1 MLYYVAN
8 WAPGERGRVLARV
21 TDSER
26 RQLDRQTMTD
36 GVTHRGNISQHVQAI
51 PSSGIRRFFDLLASM
66 EGVISLGVGQPDFV
80 TPNHIRQAAIKS
92 IEDGETYYTSNY
104 GLVELRSAISRHLQ
118 RLYGI
123 HYDSGTEIIATA
135 GVSEALNI
143 ALEAILDPGDEVLS
157 PDPGYVAYLPA
168 VLLGGGTYIQV
179 PTRAEDGF
187 ALRPE
192 ELEQRI
198 TPRTKA
204 LLIGYPANPTGAV
217 LSREVMLAVAAIVEK
232 HNLFVISDEIYDRL
246 VYGREHICF
255 ATLPKMQ
262 DRTILLGGFSKAYAM
277 TGWRLAYA
285 CARGELTEAMM
296 KVHQYVMMSAPTPAQ
311 FAAIEALNN
320 GEEAVRG
327 MVAEYDRRR
336 KLVVGALNQM
346 GLRCAEPHGAFYA
359 FPNIG
364 STGMNDETFAERL
377 LMEERV
383 AVIPGSAFGEAGAG
397 HVRICYAQRYD
408 LLEEALDRMGR
419 FINRHKVNGK

>member
-1 MLYYVAN
+1 M
-8 WAPGERGRVLARV
+8 
-21 TDSER
+21 T
-26 RQLDRQTMTD
+26 TD
-36 GVTHRGNISQHVQAI
+36 GVTHRGNISKHVQSI

-80 TPNHIRQAAIKS
+80 TPNHIRQAAIRS

-104 GLVELRSAISRHLQ
+104 GLVELRSAISHHIE
-118 RLYGI
+118 RLYGV
-123 HYDSGTEIIATA
+123 HYDAGTEIIVTA
-135 GVSEALNI
+135 GVSEALNV

-168 VLLGGGTYIQV
+168 VLLAGGAYIQV

-204 LLIGYPANPTGAV
+204 LLIGYPANPTGA
-217 LSREVMLAVAAIVEK
+217 LMTRDVMLAVAEIAEK

-246 VYGREHICF
+246 VYGAEHVCF

-311 FAAIEALNN
+311 FAAIEALNH
-320 GEEAVRG
+320 GEEDVRG
-327 MVAEYDRRR
+327 MVDEYDRRR
-336 KLVVGALNQM
+336 RLVVAGLNAM

-359 FPNIG
+359 FPSIG
-364 STGMNDETFAERL
+364 STGMNDETFSERL

-397 HVRICYAQRYD
+397 HVRICYAQRYE
-408 LLEEALDRMGR
+408 LLEEALERIER
-419 FINRHKVNGK
+419 FVKRHRVNGD